1 MASNFDDDQ
10 ADGIEPM
17 DFSFHEDEDLAV
29 SSSNAVDTKF
39 DETIG
44 HVEDIIMDDDFQR
57 IQNEFLEKYY
67 QEFDDTEENKFI
79 YTDIHREYVQ
89 LIEKHLDDELT
100 KRMPEFSMGEFTH
113 QIMERKNELE
123 GEIFEMLLTF
133 SDFMAFK
140 EMFLDFKADKEGLTV
155 DLSAGIMVTSMQQG
169 GGDDGADDCGDD
181 GGISLDDCTFSLTGH
196 SFGDGPEQK

>member
-29 SSSNAVDTKF
+29 SSSSAVDTKF

-57 IQNEFLEKYY
+57 IQTEFLEKYY
-67 QEFDDTEENKFI
+67 QEFDDSEENKFI

-89 LIEKHLDDELT
+89 LIETHLNDELT
-100 KRMPEFSMGEFTH
+100 KRMPGFSMGEFTH

-133 SDFMAFK
+133 SDFMVFK
-140 EMFLDFKADKEGLTV
+140 EMFLDFKADKEGRTV
-155 DLSAGIMVTSMQQG
+155 DLSGGIMVTSMQG
-169 GGDDGADDCGDD
+169 GGDDCADDGGDD

>member
-29 SSSNAVDTKF
+29 SNSNAVDTKF

-44 HVEDIIMDDDFQR
+44 HVEDIIMDEDFQR
-57 IQNEFLEKYY
+57 IQTEFMEKYY

-100 KRMPEFSMGEFTH
+100 KRMPGFSMGEFTH

-140 EMFLDFKADKEGLTV
+140 EMFLDFKADKEGRTV
-155 DLSAGIMVTSMQQG
+155 DLSAGIMVTSMQG
-169 GGDDGADDCGDD
+169 GGDDCGDMVGD
-181 GGISLDDCTFSLTGH
+181 EGGISLDDCTFSLTGH